1 MKSLDL
7 VDFLLYQILTTKED
21 KKDLSERE
29 KDKLKEMKMKY
40 ELTREI
46 LIAHGAKLFV
56 GFDEL

>member
-7 VDFLLYQILTTKED
+7 VDFLLNQVEIKEEED
-21 KKDLSERE
+21 RSVRDRE
-29 KDKLKEMKMKY
+29 KLKEMKMKY

-46 LIAHGAKLFV
+46 LIAHGARLFI